1 MILRAD
7 GKDVVG
13 FGKLALEAAAGSP
26 PGYDFAGLG
35 KLTCRYPARACGYWL
50 GDGFVEC
57 DGLGGG
63 LLSIS

>member
-26 PGYDFAGLG
+26 QGLVG
-35 KLTCRYPARACGYWL
+35 I
-50 GDGFVEC
+50 
-57 DGLGGG
+57 GLATGSSSATGWVVVYCLPPN
-63 LLSIS
+63 LLMF